1 MLHAGL
7 DLSREKVDVCLFS
20 DAGEI
25 VGEFPVPPD
34 ADGLRALV
42 CRVGPSSRGCTGTRS
57 QEGRARFHSR

>member
-7 DLSREKVDVCLFS
+7 DLSCKKVDVCLFS

-25 VGEFPVPPD
+25 VTEFPVPPD

-42 CRVGPSSRGCTGTRS
+42 RRWGPNRF
-57 QEGRARFHSR
+57 GR